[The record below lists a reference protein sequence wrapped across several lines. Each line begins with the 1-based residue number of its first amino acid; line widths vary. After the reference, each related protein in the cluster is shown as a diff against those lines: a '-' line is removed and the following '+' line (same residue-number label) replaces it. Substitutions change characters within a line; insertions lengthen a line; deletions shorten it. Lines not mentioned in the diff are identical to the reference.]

1 MISDNSLAVLSEIYH
16 QYLERED
23 LDLPDAKYF
32 DSNFYETTDVFGK
45 PKPNTVYDCLEAL
58 NKNGYIKMYI
68 DASFQLEEK
77 GIALMDEKFK
87 GNIKSVIKFITDLL
101 KR

>member
-68 DASFQLEEK
+68 DASFKLEEK
-77 GIALMDEKFK
+77 GIALMDEKFNRK
-87 GNIKSVIKFITDLL
+87 ISSIVDFLTSFIKK
-101 KR
+101 